1 MFCRRNLLDTMRRNP
16 KDGQDVDEDIDVD
29 SLQYTYMLVGQYP
42 AIGEWHFLLKRY
54 RLQGIGEKSGLRD
67 IMPANTKTTEW
78 EEAKHIHQGTCK
90 VIYLSLNFVAAWV
103 KHLKETLPPKTGE
116 RWSTDKDG
124 NHQIQWYYKGGELKT
139 QAQQQ
144 AHAFRW
150 QLDSLFDKAWLP
162 RYAKMLLYVCPAE
175 KDIPRCLDYNATVNL
190 CNCKPIFSSL
200 WISEHLKK
208 QLVGVRPLYMQQEV
222 KPRLTF
228 WNQEHV
234 ESMKPEYI
242 FNVSKKY
249 QNEEVIEDV
258 NPAEESQMQLGLGWT
273 INMEEMQDSDI
284 SAEDANEKM
293 TLESDSDWESTI
305 LEGGSECCWD
315 GQDLEQAHNQQGL
328 LDQQSPE
335 YVQSICKSSRK

>member
-1 MFCRRNLLDTMRRNP
+1 MERKRKREQNKLMYGHLEKIYFEGMSSVEKQALHCSAYQVGFKPVAHDRAEYIVRSDIVGPKSLICDRLRSEPVILKKNQQEMSLKMFCRRNLLDTMRRNP

-150 QLDSLFDKAWLP
+150 
-162 RYAKMLLYVCPAE
+162 
-175 KDIPRCLDYNATVNL
+175 
-190 CNCKPIFSSL
+190 
-200 WISEHLKK
+200 
-208 QLVGVRPLYMQQEV
+208 
-222 KPRLTF
+222 
-228 WNQEHV
+228 
-234 ESMKPEYI
+234 
-242 FNVSKKY
+242 
-249 QNEEVIEDV
+249 
-258 NPAEESQMQLGLGWT
+258 
-273 INMEEMQDSDI
+273 
-284 SAEDANEKM
+284 
-293 TLESDSDWESTI
+293 
-305 LEGGSECCWD
+305 
-315 GQDLEQAHNQQGL
+315 
-328 LDQQSPE
+328 
-335 YVQSICKSSRK
+335 